1 MRGMLK
7 LFVPASQYKDE
18 EYMRDLIDRMD
29 RNNDGMIAYEEFVQT
44 LKEIGEPDFFR
55 SKYICRECLTKTV
68 NICRYYDPVL
78 KAAATLIGFIVYC
91 MSFYF
96 GIAAV
101 FSCNYD

>member
-1 MRGMLK
+1 MVK

-55 SKYICRECLTKTV
+55 FSSNECSLGYLTV

-78 KAAATLIGFIVYC
+78 KAAGTLIGFIVYC

>member
-29 RNNDGMIAYEEFVQT
+29 RNNDGMIAYEEFIQT

-55 SKYICRECLTKTV
+55 SKLYTCGECLTKTV
-68 NICRYYDPVL
+68 
-78 KAAATLIGFIVYC
+78 
-91 MSFYF
+91 
-96 GIAAV
+96 
-101 FSCNYD
+101 